1 MSKSIE
7 KEATI
12 FDSRYVGWLMVGI
25 FFCSGI
31 ALIFIANG
39 TCDEGDSVMHYQYA
53 RWAPFHYKLFF
64 DHWAKPLY
72 VLVASP
78 AAQFGFHGI
87 KLFNILVSACAIFF
101 TSLVAQRLN
110 IKRFSLASLFMTMSP
125 GLIVYS
131 LSGLTE
137 PLFALILIASVWL
150 YLKDKIFWSII
161 IISFLP
167 FIRSEGLMMCGLFA
181 SLLILEKKWKMLPL
195 ILFGHFVYG
204 VAGYPIY
211 HSLLWTFTQIPYAS
225 MHDAYG
231 HGEWNHFFIN
241 TLYITGVPLYILLGI
256 GMLVGLKKLLNRNLF
271 FENRR
276 ELFLIYGCF
285 CAYFFG
291 HVIFW
296 KFGIFNSFGMLR
308 VLVGILPLMAII
320 ELRGLNSLTN
330 CIPLLFVKKLA
341 LTGIV
346 IYVLIF
352 PFTPNPY
359 SWNYRQNFFLNTSQE
374 LLVDMRN
381 YIQTGY
387 PNYKKCSYY
396 FDANYTSVVMDIDFF
411 DPNVSRRT
419 WETWESP
426 PSNSFLIW
434 DDWYSVVDIGTK
446 LETVMNDSR
455 FELVKE
461 FSKKDPW
468 NSDRKILLFKSKD
481 F

>member
-7 KEATI
+7 KAETI
-12 FDSRYVGWLMVGI
+12 FDGRYVGWLIIGI
-25 FFCSGI
+25 FLCAGV
-31 ALIFIANG
+31 ALAFIANG

-53 RWAPFHYKLFF
+53 RWAPFHSKLFF

-72 VLVASP
+72 VLIASP
-78 AAQFGFHGI
+78 AAQFGFHGM

-101 TSLVAQRLN
+101 TLSAAQRLN
-110 IKRFSLASLFMTMSP
+110 IKRFSLASLFMIMSP
-125 GLIVYS
+125 ALIVHS

-137 PLFALILIASVWL
+137 PLFALVLIISVWL

-167 FIRSEGLMMCGLFA
+167 FVRSEGLMMCGVFTV
-181 SLLILEKKWKMLPL
+181 LLIFEKKWKMLPL

-211 HSLLWTFTQIPYAS
+211 HNLLWTFTQIPYAS
-225 MHDAYG
+225 MHSAYG
-231 HGEWNHFFIN
+231 HGEWDHFFIN
-241 TLYITGVPLYILLGI
+241 TLCITGVPLYILLGI
-256 GMLVGLKKLLNRNLF
+256 GMLTGLRKLLNRNLF

-276 ELFLIYGCF
+276 ELLLVYGCF
-285 CAYFFG
+285 CTYFFG

-320 ELRGLNSLTN
+320 ELRGFNSLIN
-330 CIPLLFVKKLA
+330 WMPSPFSRKLA
-341 LTGIV
+341 LIGII
-346 IYVLIF
+346 IYVIIF
-352 PFTPNPY
+352 PFSPNPY
-359 SWNYRQNFFLNTSQE
+359 SWNYKQNFFLNTSQE
-374 LLVDMRN
+374 LLVEMRN
-381 YIQTGY
+381 YIQISY
-387 PNYKKCSYY
+387 PDYKKCNYY
-396 FDANYTSVVMDIDFF
+396 YDANYTSVVMGVDFF
-411 DPNVSRRT
+411 DPKVSRRT
-419 WETWESP
+419 YETWESP
-426 PSNSFLIW
+426 PSKSFLIW

-468 NSDRKILLFKSKD
+468 NTERKIFLFKTKD